1 MTQRV
6 TRRKRPETPITK
18 YNRLMKRAVR
28 RLPLT
33 AAETR
38 WLWDEYSRR
47 VRAARVS

>member
-6 TRRKRPETPITK
+6 TRRPESIEAK
-18 YNRLMKRAVR
+18 YNRLMKRATR
-28 RLPLT
+28 RLTLT

-47 VRAARVS
+47 CRAARRV